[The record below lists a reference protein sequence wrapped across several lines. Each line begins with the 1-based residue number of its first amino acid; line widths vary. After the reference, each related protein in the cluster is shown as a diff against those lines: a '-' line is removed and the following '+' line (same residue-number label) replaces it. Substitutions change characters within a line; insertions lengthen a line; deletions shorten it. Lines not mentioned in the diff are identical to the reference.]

1 MTSHRVL
8 HSGNDTSTCRPRPS
22 FPATGPASGSGPS
35 TLEGMGPLRP
45 GSDGSRNGTVAGTV
59 NRPPVPGSGAQSLDS
74 A

>member
-1 MTSHRVL
+1 MTGHRSL

-22 FPATGPASGSGPS
+22 PPASGKGPS

-45 GSDGSRNGTVAGTV
+45 SADGSRNGTVADTV
-59 NRPPVPGSGAQSLDS
+59 KRPSVQGSGAQSLDS